1 MPSLPPEAII
11 GADASQSYH
20 WCRHQL
26 KLSSMPMSTKVTIDT
41 AARQPQ
47 SYHRHLR
54 PPELSSMPTPVR
66 AILSRMPCCYSATL
80 VMLLL
85 HHAGHAANPPCRP
98 YLALLAMMPLRLGLL
113 AMLLLGHT
121 GHAANPPYQPC
132 CYRPHTCC
140 YSASLAMLPTRL
152 INHTVIGLTHAA
164 TRPRWPCCNSASL
177 KMLLIGLAGHT
188 VTPPHWPCCYSAT
201 PAMLLLV
208 LAGHATT
215 ANIHSEAGQHLLPPS
230 LVFSIQ
236 TDSRSIGGVI
246 RGSTSFGYIYLW
258 SGGGWEPALQR
269 GHSH

>member
-140 YSASLAMLPTRL
+140 YSASLAMLQLRL
-152 INHTVIGLTHAA
+152 VENAANRPCWPYCDSASLAMLLLRHTSHAT
-164 TRPRWPCCNSASL
+164 TRPRWPC
-177 KMLLIGLAGHT
+177 
-188 VTPPHWPCCYSAT
+188 Y
-201 PAMLLLV
+201 
-208 LAGHATT
+208 
-215 ANIHSEAGQHLLPPS
+215 HSKSP
-230 LVFSIQ
+230 
-236 TDSRSIGGVI
+236 
-246 RGSTSFGYIYLW
+246 
-258 SGGGWEPALQR
+258 
-269 GHSH
+269 